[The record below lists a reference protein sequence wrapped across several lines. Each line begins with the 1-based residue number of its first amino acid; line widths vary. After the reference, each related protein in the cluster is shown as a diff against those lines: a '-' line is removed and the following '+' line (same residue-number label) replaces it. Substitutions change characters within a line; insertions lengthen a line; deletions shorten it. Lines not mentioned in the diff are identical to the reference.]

1 MPTHHAAHHEHTM
14 NVIVVLVWLWICICI
29 NICICIC
36 IFLALA
42 ERAGRAAAA
51 STQPTLSQIHLCRKH
66 FFSASS
72 FAAINS
78 SFFWFLHLTFQLW
91 WNVLFILCCFLVEL
105 SLFNVDYLVLIFA
118 ATLKI
123 FSIFFLV
130 PKQQIWW
137 YLNLF
142 FCFPCL
148 TFLDYKQK
156 ISLYVNRLV
165 AKV

>member
-72 FAAINS
+72 FSAITS
-78 SFFWFLHLTFQLW
+78 SFFLFLHLTFQLW
-91 WNVLFILCCFLVEL
+91 WNILFILSCFLGEL
-105 SLFNVDYLVLIFA
+105 SLFNVNYLVLIFA

-123 FSIFFLV
+123 FCIFSSSQATNLMIFKFIL
-130 PKQQIWW
+130 
-137 YLNLF
+137 LFSLF
-142 FCFPCL
+142 FSSWL
-148 TFLDYKQK
+148 QTTK
-156 ISLYVNRLV
+156 LV
-165 AKV
+165 FM

>member
-14 NVIVVLVWLWICICI
+14 NVIVVLVWLCICICIRI

-66 FFSASS
+66 FF
-72 FAAINS
+72 FNV
-78 SFFWFLHLTFQLW
+78 FFLSHKQLNFFFFHLTFQLW
-91 WNVLFILCCFLVEL
+91 WNILFLLCCFLVEL
-105 SLFNVDYLVLIFA
+105 SLFNVNYLVLIFA

-123 FSIFFLV
+123 FCIFVLFPSNKIDDIQIYLFVFLV
-130 PKQQIWW
+130 
-137 YLNLF
+137 
-142 FCFPCL
+142 
-148 TFLDYKQK
+148 
-156 ISLYVNRLV
+156 
-165 AKV
+165 